1 MPAPAPAQFR
11 LLVVDDEDC
20 ILELVA
26 EILGREGWTVETCS
40 SPVKALRLARLGRY
54 DALILDL
61 YMPELPGMLFHA
73 KLKVFDPELARR
85 TLFVTGHFSREE
97 LKRDLVE
104 NAAVLM
110 KPFKPALLVEF
121 VSRALPAEPRR
132 LVG

>member
-1 MPAPAPAQFR
+1 MPAAASEFR
-11 LLVVDDEDC
+11 ILVVDDEDC

-26 EILGREGWTVETCS
+26 EILGRVGWSVETCP
-40 SPVKALRLARLGRY
+40 SPVKALRRARQGHY
-54 DALILDL
+54 DALVLDL

-73 KLKVFDPELARR
+73 KLKVFDPELARH

-104 NAAVLM
+104 NAAVLL
-110 KPFKPALLVEF
+110 KPFKPALLIEF
-121 VSRALPAEPRR
+121 VNRALPSEPRR